1 MAFSSIESSFFQQM
15 INEIPGISMPF
26 KSRNTLTPQISAKFE
41 LDRARPVEKL
51 GISSQTVALSL
62 TDGRVPTTYL
72 FDAVIGHWLS
82 EDFVYKEAVLEFAE
96 IEGTKTGEYGWNSFR
111 FAPGAQYWRQPLSI
125 TGPRRVDSR

>member
-26 KSRNTLTPQISAKFE
+26 KSRNTLTPRISAEFE

-62 TDGRVPTTYL
+62 DGWTSTNALSIR
-72 FDAVIGHWLS
+72 AVIGHWLS

-96 IEGTKTGEYGWNSFR
+96 IEGTKTGEYGWNSFG